1 MKIGEN
7 LIFSFDDLN
16 QNYQNYDYKIVR
28 YNRNWE
34 PSAAFVSEF
43 LEGAQRNR
51 FRNYKSSFNTRVNY
65 MHYEV
70 KFPNADFSFKLSGNY
85 GIQLLKS
92 GSNEVLAEKRF
103 YVVQPLADVGV
114 SIERINNNK
123 AKNQRMAVVVNSP
136 SLDFLS
142 LMTTTY
148 LSCKTTIPKR
158 AKHWAIPLLRNRT
171 N

>member
-1 MKIGEN
+1 
-7 LIFSFDDLN
+7 
-16 QNYQNYDYKIVR
+16 
-28 YNRNWE
+28 
-34 PSAAFVSEF
+34 
-43 LEGAQRNR
+43 
-51 FRNYKSSFNTRVNY
+51 

-136 SLDFLS
+136 SLDFFKSNDYDLFIMQNNNPKASKTLGNPTFTQSHQLIYKSFDTNLQAVLS
-142 LMTTTY
+142 
-148 LSCKTTIPKR
+148 S
-158 AKHWAIPLLRNRT
+158 NF
-171 N
+171 